1 MINVSDLDEE
11 DDREPMHCNAAAYGD
26 VECSDNGNGETD
38 DDAEHDGNGQREVT
52 DDAMGTYFKQMA
64 ETPLFTRKQEKA
76 CAKEIERT
84 RKRFRRR
91 LLGSGYAA
99 RQVFD
104 VLQKVQRGEK
114 DFNRTMRI
122 APTEDLEKDQI
133 RGRLGPN
140 LKTLAHLLDAQW
152 RDLQKRMEGGEDA
165 DDLRHRAK
173 PRRYEIVELLEETP
187 LRTSLLIALAKR
199 VQDFSGTAMERDA
212 ETHHAKESSSEKS
225 RILSLREELRLTIHG
240 ALESPQSLA
249 RRTVQI
255 QQRLSEYLD
264 AIRAMASANLRLVVS
279 IAKGYRGRGLAY
291 QDLIQ
296 EGNAGLMHAVEKFE
310 WRMGYKFSTYATWW
324 IRQRISRALADQP
337 RTIRTPVHIAA
348 LRTALFNAEER
359 FMLRWG
365 RKPCLE
371 EMAGEA
377 GVDLDDAQLLMH
389 VSHSHLVSLEAATRG
404 GNGGDELGDTFKDT
418 HAVAP
423 EVAAHHCLLAEE
435 IAETLNTLNLRER
448 EIIIDRYGL
457 FGRAPKTLEEVGRI
471 HKVTRERIRQ
481 LEAKAIRKLQ
491 HSSRAE
497 RLEKFLPEET
507 DASPG
512 NGNGVRNEVRNI
524 VTRKK

>member
-64 ETPLFTRKQEKA
+64 ETPLFTRKQEKD

-104 VLQKVQRGEK
+104 VLQKVQGGAK

-122 APTEDLEKDQI
+122 APSEDLEIDQI
-133 RGRLGPN
+133 RDRLGPN

-152 RDLQKRMEGGEDA
+152 RDLQKRMEGGGDA

-173 PRRYEIVELLEETP
+173 LRRYTIVELLEETP
-187 LRTSLLIALAKR
+187 LRTSLLIALVKR
-199 VQDFSGTAMERDA
+199 VRDLSRIATERDA
-212 ETHHAKESSSEKS
+212 EIHCAKKCPEKS
-225 RILSLREELRLTIHG
+225 GLIPSLREALRQTIAM

-249 RRTVQI
+249 RRSEHI
-255 QQRLSEYLD
+255 QQRLSEYL
-264 AIRAMASANLRLVVS
+264 AAMQAMASANLRLVVS
-279 IAKGYRGRGLAY
+279 IAKKYRGRGLAF

-296 EGNAGLMHAVEKFE
+296 EGNAGLMRAVEKFE
-310 WRMGYKFSTYATWW
+310 WRRGYKFSTYATWW
-324 IRQRISRALADQP
+324 IRQRILRALVDQP
-337 RTIRTPVHIAA
+337 RTIRTPVHAA
-348 LRTALFNAEER
+348 AIKKAVFSADETLMHRL
-359 FMLRWG
+359 G
-365 RKPCLE
+365 RQPSLE
-371 EMAGEA
+371 EKVREA
-377 GVDLDDAQLLMH
+377 GVALDDARRVMS
-389 VSHSHLVSLEAATRG
+389 VSHPHLVSLKAATEG
-404 GNGGDELGDTFKDT
+404 GNGDELGDTFKDT

-435 IAETLNTLNLRER
+435 IAKTLNTLNPRDR

-457 FGRAPKTLEEVGRI
+457 FGRAQKTLEEVGRI

-481 LEAKAIRKLQ
+481 LQAKAIRKLQ
-491 HSSRAE
+491 HSERAQ
-497 RLEKFLPEET
+497 RLRGF
-507 DASPG
+507 
-512 NGNGVRNEVRNI
+512 
-524 VTRKK
+524 VTE